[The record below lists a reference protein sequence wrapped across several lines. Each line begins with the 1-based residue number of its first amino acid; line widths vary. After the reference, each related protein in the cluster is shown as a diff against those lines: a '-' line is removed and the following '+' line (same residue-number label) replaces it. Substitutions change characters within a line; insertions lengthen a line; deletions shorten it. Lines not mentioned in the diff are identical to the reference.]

1 MSERPDGIGLVGIA
15 LIPIACCIGLPLL
28 AAAGVG
34 IVTLM
39 AGVSAGGLALVA
51 ATLLLLHLRR
61 TRRTK
66 TTGRNL

>member
-1 MSERPDGIGLVGIA
+1 MSERRDGIGLVGIA

-34 IVTLM
+34 IFTLI

-61 TRRTK
+61 TRRGE

>member
-1 MSERPDGIGLVGIA
+1 MSEHRDGLGLVGIA

-34 IVTLM
+34 IFTLI

-61 TRRTK
+61 TRRRE
-66 TTGRNL
+66 TTGGNL